1 MSINCK
7 NKSRVAINPQM
18 PVNQA
23 NIDGSRKLEMYFW
36 WHGTSRAQVIPE
48 SAISLNLNFCIT
60 EKILR

>member
-1 MSINCK
+1 MSVNCK

-23 NIDGSRKLEMYFW
+23 NTDGSTKLEIR
-36 WHGTSRAQVIPE
+36 HGTSRAQVIPE
-48 SAISLNLNFCIT
+48 SAISLNLNFYIIT